1 MSKKRPGSLRSLV
14 FLLCAEHFV
23 FCLSGMLSSDDLLFL
38 LEACPV
44 LLVIRT
50 CLDLSC
56 AREGDSGK
64 LRANQLID
72 QYAEQDDIADQAAH
86 FITQR
91 LRCYYHAERHARL
104 REQGDSQILADCLT
118 AVHKGA
124 AETCTHIFTQAA
136 HKNIHDTDQDN
147 GRIAEY
153 AQVQFRA

>member
-1 MSKKRPGSLRSLV
+1 MFLVWWIFSCYGRLRRVLKRETFQMSKKRPGSLRSLV

-72 QYAEQDDIADQAAH
+72 QYAE
-86 FITQR
+86 
-91 LRCYYHAERHARL
+91 
-104 REQGDSQILADCLT
+104 
-118 AVHKGA
+118 
-124 AETCTHIFTQAA
+124 
-136 HKNIHDTDQDN
+136 
-147 GRIAEY
+147 
-153 AQVQFRA
+153 